1 MRKKI
6 NKEKIID
13 QIENVR
19 KKNNTNWM
27 NILRIAFKYA
37 PKETSRIFS
46 QINKNIIK
54 TMVNNI
60 FVLILIFFYNNIF

>member
-1 MRKKI
+1 VKK
-6 NKEKIID
+6 KIID
-13 QIENVR
+13 QIENIR

-46 QINKNIIK
+46 QINKRDKSISKLADLLTKKN
-54 TMVNNI
+54 
-60 FVLILIFFYNNIF
+60 

>member
-46 QINKNIIK
+46 LINKKDKSISKLANLLTK
-54 TMVNNI
+54 NN
-60 FVLILIFFYNNIF
+60 

>member
-6 NKEKIID
+6 NKERIID

-37 PKETSRIFS
+37 VKETSRIFS
-46 QINKNIIK
+46 QINKKDKSISKLANLLTK
-54 TMVNNI
+54 NN
-60 FVLILIFFYNNIF
+60 

>member
-1 MRKKI
+1 MKKKI

-37 PKETSRIFS
+37 PKEASRIFS
-46 QINKNIIK
+46 QINKKDKSISKLADLLTKKN
-54 TMVNNI
+54 
-60 FVLILIFFYNNIF
+60 

>member
-1 MRKKI
+1 MKKKI

-46 QINKNIIK
+46 QINKKDKSISKLANLLTK
-54 TMVNNI
+54 N
-60 FVLILIFFYNNIF
+60 Y

>member
-1 MRKKI
+1 MKKKI
-6 NKEKIID
+6 NKDKIID

-27 NILRIAFKYA
+27 NILRVAFKYA

-46 QINKNIIK
+46 QINKKDKSKSKLANLLTK
-54 TMVNNI
+54 NN
-60 FVLILIFFYNNIF
+60 

>member
-1 MRKKI
+1 MKKKI